1 LLKKTQESRKNN
13 KVEKKKK
20 KKRRRTVKLHRGGQF
35 FLAEKG
41 NTYIRLHKLV
51 GYNIKEWF
59 YFKDRRE
66 NWLSFCNWCL
76 IVFFFKFKFF

>member
-1 LLKKTQESRKNN
+1 M
-13 KVEKKKK
+13 
-20 KKRRRTVKLHRGGQF
+20 KLHRGGQF

-76 IVFFFKFKFF
+76 IVFFKKINFFNFKLIIFMILDHFNIVLLKINFKK

>member
-1 LLKKTQESRKNN
+1 
-13 KVEKKKK
+13 
-20 KKRRRTVKLHRGGQF
+20 VKLHRGGQF

-41 NTYIRLHKLV
+41 NTYIRLHILV
-51 GYNIKEWF
+51 GYNIKDWF

-76 IVFFFKFKFF
+76 IVFFKKINFFNFKLIIFMILDRFNIILLKINFKK